1 MHLKIRKQQAEK
13 KTANS
18 VLNSLLILSTSP
30 AKAIMFCCT
39 FLALINFHY
48 KCTDWIPTI
57 WQKARHWGFKD
68 ENRFN
73 LYLHRPYT
81 LCRKAGKNE
90 LFRKIYLRYYKVG
103 KAALKKQTGIWK
115 KYGRGQDAREG
126 TPINLSKE
134 ITFEARTEAASHRKQ
149 CNLENSGILG
159 EGGHIPRLYN
169 SGK

>member
-18 VLNSLLILSTSP
+18 VLNPLLILSTSP
-30 AKAIMFCCT
+30 AKAIMFCCI

-57 WQKARHWGFKD
+57 WQKARHWGVKD
-68 ENRFN
+68 ETRFN

-103 KAALKKQTGIWK
+103 KAALKKTN
-115 KYGRGQDAREG
+115 RD
-126 TPINLSKE
+126 LKE
-134 ITFEARTEAASHRKQ
+134 ISQKLRCQRGYPNKTYLRRSHLRQELKQ
-149 CNLENSGILG
+149 PAIENNAI
-159 EGGHIPRLYN
+159 
-169 SGK
+169 